1 MFKNVLHVSNE
12 QCPRTLF
19 EHYKRKGKKNVKKEG
34 FKISKKS
41 EENRETERKK
51 REKKVKIKKGL
62 TNRKARAIIQIEKG
76 VPMTV
81 ASE

>member
-1 MFKNVLHVSNE
+1 MGYGETCACEKEPYYQRNFFAS
-12 QCPRTLF
+12 
-19 EHYKRKGKKNVKKEG
+19 RKKTVGLN
-34 FKISKKS
+34 SKKS

-62 TNRKARAIIQIEKG
+62 TKRKARAIIQIEKG

-81 ASE
+81 AS